1 MPKIQP
7 KAGDDKDE
15 DEDVDKND
23 DDDDDDDAKGQ
34 DSVVWGE
41 QKVYKKNLSF
51 WQRTE
56 VFLDDDDSYTN
67 TNTNENTNT
76 DTNIN
81 MIRNTNKKY
90 KEIQNPNMKKR

>member
-1 MPKIQP
+1 MEDGNV
-7 KAGDDKDE
+7 KAGDDKD
-15 DEDVDKND
+15 DDDDDN

-56 VFLDDDDSYTN
+56 VFLDDDDSYTLQ
-67 TNTNENTNT
+67 
-76 DTNIN
+76 IQ
-81 MIRNTNKKY
+81 IQIHKY
-90 KEIQNPNMKKR
+90 KERQTQI